1 VNSWLS
7 RLLWFLGISVVLVS
21 VVTCGTNS
29 SSKTNSSQ
37 IPTVTVT
44 VNNSSITAGQSVTL
58 TWTST
63 NATSITITPSVGQ
76 SPLPLSG
83 SVSLSPTAN
92 TTYTAVAAGAGG
104 TAQKTVTVSVTGTPL
119 VLPTVSFTATPTS
132 VMVGS
137 LVTFTWVTTNATTFS
152 VTPSIQAEDDIGMA
166 LSGTTTIVASS
177 TQTYVATAIG
187 PGGTVTQSVTVTLT
201 GPAPAFTTL
210 TATPSSIA
218 AGQSSTLQ
226 WSTSNAQYV
235 TISGISQQ
243 FQPSDQVSVSPTTTT
258 NYTATATGP
267 SGTATQTVAVK
278 VVPVSVT
285 LSAAPATIA
294 PGQSSTLTWT
304 TVGATSVIING
315 VAGTQ
320 SPNGS
325 VAVTPAQTT
334 TFTATA
340 SDGNGNSAISTATVT
355 VFTGTGNLSA
365 IKHIIFMMQE
375 NRSFDNYF
383 GKLGAYRAGK
393 VSGASPSDVNDLDQ
407 LQPALA
413 NGIKT
418 RTDAPHPNML
428 IPPFHERTLQTEDL
442 SPSWNE
448 SHYAA
453 HLIGN
458 YLNVTSSSTF
468 KMDYF
473 LQTTHSVSPDLYDPD
488 GTRPIGYYDQTDLPY
503 YYELATQFATS
514 DSFHSSLLTQ
524 TNPNRMFLFAA
535 TALGRCNADPTGHA
549 PWQTRTI
556 FDELLDAGVSW
567 RYYYQDG
574 VFLAQFADWS
584 NPKIQS
590 NVYNVNN
597 LFTVLSQ
604 PNADSQLPSVIFIE
618 RGTKTDEHPDNNIQ
632 AGATVVKSVLDAL
645 MASSAWNDSIFI
657 FTYDEGGG
665 LFDHVPPF
673 MVTPPGDMDP
683 KCPSNLTPG
692 LYNLSGFRVPMIAIS
707 PYSKPHYVSHTPMEN
722 TSILKLIETRFNL
735 PALTQ
740 RDANAPDMTE
750 FFDFSNPY
758 WLTPPPLPAQ
768 PNECLTNS
776 SRCSQKLE
784 TYPNLP

>member
-1 VNSWLS
+1 MSFVA
-7 RLLWFLGISVVLVS
+7 
-21 VVTCGTNS
+21 CGGNS
-29 SSKTNSSQ
+29 SSTTPPPQ
-37 IPTVTVT
+37 IPTVTFT

-83 SVSLSPTAN
+83 SVTLSPTA
-92 TTYTAVAAGAGG
+92 TATYTAVATGVGG
-104 TAQKTVTVSVTGTPL
+104 SAQKSATVTVTAPAP
-119 VLPTVSFTATPTS
+119 VLPTVSFTVTPTS
-132 VMVGS
+132 VTLGA
-137 LVTFTWVTTNATTFS
+137 LVTFSWSTTDTTTFR
-152 VTPSIQAEDDIGMA
+152 VVPSIQAEDDNGMA

-187 PGGTVTQSVTVTLT
+187 PGGTVTQSATVTVTA
-201 GPAPAFTTL
+201 PAPTFTTL

-226 WSTSNAQYV
+226 WSTNNAQYV
-235 TISGISQQ
+235 TINGISQQ

-258 NYTATATGP
+258 TYTATATGP
-267 SGTATQTVAVK
+267 GGTATQTVAVN
-278 VVPVSVT
+278 VSPVSIT

-294 PGQSSTLTWT
+294 PGGSSTLTWT
-304 TVGATSVIING
+304 SVGATSVTING
-315 VAGTQ
+315 VTGIQ

-334 TFTATA
+334 TYTATA
-340 SDGNGNSAISTATVT
+340 SDGNGNTAISAATVT
-355 VFTGTGNLSA
+355 VFTGTGSLSA

-383 GKLGAYRAGK
+383 GKLGAYRASK

-407 LQPALA
+407 LPTALA

-418 RTDAPHPNML
+418 RTDAPHPSML

-448 SHYAA
+448 SHYDA
-453 HLIGN
+453 HLVGMN

-488 GTRPIGYYDQTDLPY
+488 GTRPMGYYDQTDLPY

-514 DSFHSSLLTQ
+514 DHFHSSLLSQ
-524 TNPNRMFLFAA
+524 TNPNRMYLFGA
-535 TALGRCNADPTGHA
+535 TSLGRCNADPTGHA
-549 PWQTRTI
+549 PWQTTTI
-556 FDELLDAGVSW
+556 FDELVNAGVSW

-590 NVYNVNN
+590 NVWNINN
-597 LFTVLSQ
+597 LFTLLSQ
-604 PNADSQLPSVIFIE
+604 PNADSQLPAVIFIE
-618 RGTKTDEHPDNNIQ
+618 RGKKTDEHPDNNIQ
-632 AGATVVKSVLDAL
+632 AGATVVKSVIDAL
-645 MASSAWNDSIFI
+645 MASSAWKDSIFVLM
-657 FTYDEGGG
+657 FDEGGG
-665 LFDHVPPF
+665 VFDHVPPF

-683 KCPSNLTPG
+683 NCPSNLTKG

-750 FFDFSNPY
+750 FFDFSTPY

-776 SRCSQKLE
+776 SRCNQKLE